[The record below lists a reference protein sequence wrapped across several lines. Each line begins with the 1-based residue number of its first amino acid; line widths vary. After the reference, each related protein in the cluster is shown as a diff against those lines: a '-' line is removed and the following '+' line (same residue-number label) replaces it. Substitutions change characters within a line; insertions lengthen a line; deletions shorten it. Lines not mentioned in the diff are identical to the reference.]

1 MPIQYDSQGIIT
13 QTLSEIINERENT
26 LKTVMGEE
34 FIIDKTSPIGNMELA
49 DSNSEAL
56 IHELIAYLIPNQI
69 DAKTATGIFL
79 DAICEKNRIYR
90 KQANYTT
97 LDLVIGGD
105 KNTQFLSGDITI
117 TDNTSGIYYDLNED
131 CIINDNNKVY
141 AQFKCQSIGDYYP
154 LSSTTFTIQTPM
166 AGLNSVTLDSEN
178 SNLVVGN
185 FTETD
190 DELRRRRE
198 LSISLNSTSILES
211 IKSAIYSLDGVK
223 YVVPFENDT
232 ETTDTDGLPM
242 KSFEMVV
249 YGGDE
254 DEITDTIF
262 NKKPVGTRAYGTTV
276 KVKTDSEGSLYNI
289 GYTKAT
295 QINIGMEIKVK
306 SKTLQA
312 ESWKQTIIEAIKT
325 QFENIQGIGVAVKD
339 YNYTKILTDFP
350 EITDITS
357 VLFYNTDEAEEEKVK
372 QYTIA
377 KKEIAILDTSKIE
390 IIIETE

>member
-49 DSNSEAL
+49 DSNSEVL

-97 LDLVIGGD
+97 LDLVIEGD

-117 TDNTSGIYYDLNED
+117 TDSTSGLYYDLNED
-131 CIINDNNKVY
+131 CTIGDDNKVY

-154 LSSTTFTIQTPM
+154 LSSTTFEIQTPM
-166 AGLNSVTLDSEN
+166 AGLTSVTLDFEN

-312 ESWKQTIIEAIKT
+312 ESWKQTVIEAIKT
-325 QFENIQGIGVAVKD
+325 QFENIQGIGVTVKD

-357 VLFYNTDEAEEEKVK
+357 VLFYNTDEVEEEKVK

>member
-49 DSNSEAL
+49 DSNSEVL

-97 LDLVIGGD
+97 LDLVIEGD

-117 TDNTSGIYYDLNED
+117 TDSTSGLYYDLNED
-131 CIINDNNKVY
+131 CTIGDDNKVY

-154 LSSTTFTIQTPM
+154 LSSTTFEIQTPM
-166 AGLNSVTLDSEN
+166 AGLTSVTLDSEN

-232 ETTDTDGLPM
+232 ETTNTDGLPM

-312 ESWKQTIIEAIKT
+312 ESWKQTVIEAIKT
-325 QFENIQGIGVAVKD
+325 QFENIQGIGVTVKD

-357 VLFYNTDEAEEEKVK
+357 VLFYNTDEVEEEKVK

>member
-49 DSNSEAL
+49 DSNSEVL

-97 LDLVIGGD
+97 LDLVIEGD

-117 TDNTSGIYYDLNED
+117 TDSTSGLYYDLNENCTIGD
-131 CIINDNNKVY
+131 DNKVY

-154 LSSTTFTIQTPM
+154 LSSTTFEIQTPM
-166 AGLNSVTLDSEN
+166 AGLTSVTLDSEN

-232 ETTDTDGLPM
+232 ETTNTDGLPM

-312 ESWKQTIIEAIKT
+312 ESWKQTVIEAIKT
-325 QFENIQGIGVAVKD
+325 QFENIQGIGVTVKD

-357 VLFYNTDEAEEEKVK
+357 VLFYNTDEVEEEKVK